1 MAAHYPNI
9 HLFQAPTIYLST
21 VHEAQ
26 TTLQELLTLGY
37 PMVLYSPPGNLGP
50 KRLIGLKTSSAPAT
64 IKVAWGLHKFNIRDF
79 LDKHVASA
87 YVIAL
92 RRPHT

>member
-26 TTLQELLTLGY
+26 TTLQELLTLRLPDGTLL
-37 PMVLYSPPGNLGP
+37 PSRQSRAQKAHRPQD
-50 KRLIGLKTSSAPAT
+50 LIGPSNYKSS
-64 IKVAWGLHKFNIRDF
+64 VE
-79 LDKHVASA
+79 AS
-87 YVIAL
+87 
-92 RRPHT
+92 

>member
-21 VHEAQ
+21 VHETQ
-26 TTLQELLTLGY
+26 TTLQELSAFGY

-79 LDKHVASA
+79 LDKHSTSA